1 MTMERKPHPLSGIYR
16 TNQKTK
22 KREPIPTNELTLAI
36 LNQALN
42 VDKVINQS
50 HYDSLFRQLREQE
63 KSAPAKKAEKAKS
76 GGFLHFDNFAKLN
89 SAAVDG
95 KITMAELKKARD
107 SGEINTAEYGRL
119 AANLA
124 ETSEEKTEIDHLTG
138 ISNRRGMDKNLSYAI
153 ERLNQQ
159 GEHRRESNPDFVLF
173 FIADVNRFKFFND
186 SQGHPQGDKLLIIV
200 AKCFEEEAIERG
212 GQASRYGGDE
222 FAIMQV
228 GRGVASSRNVREI
241 AQRIE
246 NKINARLAIAL
257 KSAGMAGFNITV
269 SVGGAELPKEEF
281 KDIKNPR
288 KEIEEMMSTLIK
300 EADTMMYEKKLQS
313 GLERGK

>member
-1 MTMERKPHPLSGIYR
+1 M
-16 TNQKTK
+16 
-22 KREPIPTNELTLAI
+22 
-36 LNQALN
+36 
-42 VDKVINQS
+42 
-50 HYDSLFRQLREQE
+50 
-63 KSAPAKKAEKAKS
+63 
-76 GGFLHFDNFAKLN
+76 
-89 SAAVDG
+89 
-95 KITMAELKKARD
+95 
-107 SGEINTAEYGRL
+107 
-119 AANLA
+119 
-124 ETSEEKTEIDHLTG
+124 
-138 ISNRRGMDKNLSYAI
+138 
-153 ERLNQQ
+153 
-159 GEHRRESNPDFVLF
+159 
-173 FIADVNRFKFFND
+173 
-186 SQGHPQGDKLLIIV
+186 